1 MTATKEITTLFAYD
15 GSGSTGRSQRY
26 HNATAK
32 LYQELPAD
40 TTQILLWES
49 FARIIS
55 AQELQRIN
63 IGLVGAGGTNPSNI
77 ATYIRDND
85 FHGHLVLLTD
95 GQVSGYD
102 VEACDRILPTDWH
115 FASVRVL
122 LVHTGGAVN
131 LSVSC
136 PFTRNSP
143 HTVHQITEGDG
154 LNLATAT
161 QLMAVSPEMLE
172 LLGRLDSINNLR
184 DWSDALA
191 AGLEPVII
199 ARTMGRTGDPTL
211 RDKLLALKARIQ
223 RTAAVSKGASTTVT
237 ALRGALEANQE
248 HAALELAAALTE
260 EYYSDDDLS
269 WSGQLNRLVSMCEG
283 ALRGTFDLSNINGA
297 IQSDRARRALTVVAT
312 PTTSAE
318 LSEPVSVSGDSEEG
332 TGATFVCPITLDAE
346 SDVVLMIAADT
357 HPILG
362 DGLDK
367 DAVTAMANCP
377 LYIFRH
383 PEVLERLK
391 ARVDHPLS
399 LRALKEAEGT
409 GGLAE
414 SPLTRRPLLGGICLG
429 PFPDH
434 VAATNWTLAQL
445 TANGKRIGNPDLWFA
460 ALWLLVRRGTLPYLT
475 PVLPQMTAHLIYR
488 LRTSMAPLS
497 LLGTPEFPTTRVPL
511 DVAVWYAV
519 SSSAMT
525 PQPPPAREV
534 VRAHLPY
541 LEELLEIAELTGYR
555 LPTNVPRHLTRL
567 RVAMSMLAA
576 VKRSGAYT
584 LFLSMIRS
592 LYQAAIRQERVCP
605 ESGKLLTYWLPIDG
619 PAPYS
624 QQEVVMAAMP
634 AFYRTL
640 SPAEIVAISAR
651 VSPLKSGSDVAI
663 PYEWSATE
671 LVMPSYRTI
680 WAYGLREFPAASVAI
695 CPATCRPYYHVPPT
709 GREWSDVASEIH
721 GIPASAMLSI
731 HTEYGRYVVKHG
743 AFPTK
748 QELLLHLWHR
758 VKGQGHTTLPH
769 QTESFVDDVLADF
782 RPLVAE
788 LTPAEFARLFQA
800 SVKRTDRIRMEEH

>member
-1 MTATKEITTLFAYD
+1 MTATLSKETTTLFAYD
-15 GSGSTGRSQRY
+15 GSGSTGGSVRY
-26 HNATAK
+26 HNAAQR
-32 LYQELPAD
+32 LYQELPVD
-40 TTQILLWES
+40 TTQILFWDS
-49 FARIIS
+49 TVRIIS
-55 AQELQRIN
+55 ATELHEIN
-63 IGLVGAGGTNPSNI
+63 TSRRGAGGTVPSSI
-77 ATYIRDND
+77 ATFIRDND
-85 FHGHLVLLTD
+85 FHGHIVLLTD
-95 GQVSGYD
+95 GQVSSTQVD
-102 VEACDRILPTDWH
+102 ACDSILPSDWH

-122 LVHTGGAVN
+122 LVNTGGTIN

-143 HTVHQITEGDG
+143 HTVHQLTNGTG
-154 LNLATAT
+154 LNLSEAT
-161 QLMAVSPEMLE
+161 QLTTVSPDMLE
-172 LLGRLDSINNLR
+172 LLNRLDSIHCLS
-184 DWSDALA
+184 DWSEALA
-191 AGLEPVII
+191 AGLEQVII
-199 ARTMGRTGDPTL
+199 ARTMGKTGDPTL

-223 RTAAVSKGASTTVT
+223 RTAALSKGASETVV
-237 ALRGALEANQE
+237 ALRGALEANNE
-248 HAALELAAALTE
+248 RVALDLAATLTE
-260 EYYSDDDLS
+260 EYYGDDDLS

-283 ALRGTFDLSNINGA
+283 ALRGTFDLSNVAGA
-297 IQSDRARRALTVVAT
+297 IQSDRARRAAT
-312 PTTSAE
+312 AAPAPTTSAE
-318 LSEPVSVSGDSEEG
+318 LSEPMVMGDFTS
-332 TGATFVCPITLDAE
+332 ASTFVCPITLDTE

-377 LYIFRH
+377 LNIFRH

-445 TANGKRIGNPDLWFA
+445 TADGKRIGNPDLWFA
-460 ALWLLVRRGTLPYLT
+460 ALWLLARRGTLPYLT

-758 VKGQGHTTLPH
+758 VNGQGHTTLPH